1 MYTRGPPPPTKLAH
15 YRQFAPRA
23 AIHVSPL
30 CLGGMSIGDKWVATG
45 FGTMDKES
53 SFKLLDAYFDAGGNF
68 IDTASIYQN
77 GSSEQFIGEWAEER
91 GIRDQLII
99 STKYANNFMNGDT
112 SIKSRVNFTGNNLKS
127 MKLSLD
133 SSLKNLRTDYIDL
146 FFVHY
151 WDLHTSAEEIM
162 DGLHNIML
170 SGKVLYLGI
179 SDSPAWFIVK
189 ANEYA
194 RKNGKTPF
202 VVVQAPY
209 SDLQRD
215 LEREIIPMCRSE
227 VPIFFF
233 YKSIGM
239 ALMFWNVLAA
249 GHIRSDEDEERRRQ
263 TGEKGRVDSDRDWL
277 RSDAEKKMCGALKV
291 VRKQV
296 GANNITAVAIAYM
309 MHKVPY
315 AFPIIGGRKIEHL
328 MANIEALDISINPE
342 QMKYLDEASN
352 SMLVFHTISWY
363 VGMFSDRVFDFDSPH
378 VFRDP

>member
-30 CLGGMSIGDKWVATG
+30 CLGAMSIGDKWAAAG
-45 FGTMDKES
+45 FGAMDKES

-99 STKYANNFMNGDT
+99 STKYADNFKNGDT
-112 SIKSRVNFTGNNLKS
+112 SIKSGVNFTGNNLKS
-127 MKLSLD
+127 MKLTLD

-151 WDLHTSAEEIM
+151 WDLHTSVEEIM
-162 DGLHNIML
+162 DGLHNIVL

-189 ANEYA
+189 ANKYA

-209 SDLQRD
+209 SVLQRD

-227 VPIFFF
+227 
-233 YKSIGM
+233 GM

-263 TGEKGRVDSDRDWL
+263 TGEKGRVRSGRDWL
-277 RSDAEKKMCGALKV
+277 RSDAEKKMCGALEV

-296 GANNITAVAIAYM
+296 GANNITAVAIAYT

-328 MANIEALDISINPE
+328 MANMEALDISINPE
-342 QMKYLDEASN
+342 QMKYLDEASTFDIGFPHN
-352 SMLVFHTISWY
+352 ILGPMGSYVFVMDMVAKIEPMPLLPTI
-363 VGMFSDRVFDFDSPH
+363 PH
-378 VFRDP
+378 QKS